1 MPKLPRLSG
10 KEVIKI
16 LEQLGFAHVRQK
28 GSHVVLKKIIG
39 KQEIGCVIPMHKEL
53 ATGTLHGI
61 LRQAKIDLVEFLEA
75 YSE

>member
-16 LEQLGFAHVRQK
+16 LGRLGFVYVRQK
-28 GSHVVLKKIIG
+28 GSHVVLKKVEG
-39 KQEIGCVIPMHKEL
+39 KQEFGCVVPMHKEL

-61 LRQAKIDLVEFLEA
+61 LRQAKVSVEEFLAVYER
-75 YSE
+75 